1 VNEDRYRVRRAVAE
15 DWPISRAIRL
25 LALAEAPLAFAS
37 TLERETAFGPDQWR
51 QRIAGAAQF
60 LAETGD
66 GEVVGTATGFDDPD
80 EAGTV
85 LLVAM
90 FVAATARGTG
100 LADRLVWAVVD
111 QARAD
116 GAGRVR
122 LHVVET
128 NAVAERLYT
137 RSGFVHTGTTVP
149 LPHRPELL
157 EHEMVLDLTGDHP
170 ARRERPR
177 SEAPGSVGI
186 EESADRPAPSV
197 LDEGSQ
203 GQPARGGAA
212 SDDNT
217 VGGAH

>member
-1 VNEDRYRVRRAVAE
+1 MSEDRHQVRRAVAK
-15 DWPISRAIRL
+15 DWRASRAIRL
-25 LALAEAPLAFAS
+25 QALAEAPLAFAS

-51 QRIAGAAQF
+51 QRIAGSAQF

-100 LADRLVWAVVD
+100 LADRLVSAMTD

-116 GAGRVR
+116 GARRVL

-128 NAVAERLYT
+128 NAVAERLYA
-137 RSGFVHTGTTVP
+137 RCGFVRTGATVP
-149 LPHRPELL
+149 LPHRPALL
-157 EHEMVLDLTGDHP
+157 EHEMVLDLTGD
-170 ARRERPR
+170 
-177 SEAPGSVGI
+177 
-186 EESADRPAPSV
+186 RPA
-197 LDEGSQ
+197 G
-203 GQPARGGAA
+203 
-212 SDDNT
+212 